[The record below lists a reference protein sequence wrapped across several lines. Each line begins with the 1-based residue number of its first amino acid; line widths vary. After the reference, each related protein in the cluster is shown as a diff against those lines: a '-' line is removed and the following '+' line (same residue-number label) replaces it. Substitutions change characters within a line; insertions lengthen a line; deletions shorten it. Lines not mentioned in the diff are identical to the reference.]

1 MRKTLIDRTTGFRAP
16 ALAMQSAM
24 AVGGC
29 VSTETHIQTLT
40 ELEAT
45 KKSSAQLQQ
54 QLNQEATQRK
64 AAERQAA
71 ELAKERESL
80 AARLSELKSRL
91 EASKRRKGN

>member
-16 ALAMQSAM
+16 ALAMLCAM
-24 AVGGC
+24 AVEGC

-45 KKSSAQLQQ
+45 KKASAQLQQ

-80 AARLSELKSRL
+80 AARLSELQSRL
-91 EASKRRKGN
+91 EA